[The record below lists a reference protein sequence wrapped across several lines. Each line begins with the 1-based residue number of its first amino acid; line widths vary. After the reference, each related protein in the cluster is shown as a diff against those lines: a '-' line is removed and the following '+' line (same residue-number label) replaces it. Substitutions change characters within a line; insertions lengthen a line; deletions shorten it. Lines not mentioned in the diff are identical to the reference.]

1 MTKRRLGRSEL
12 SIEPLV
18 FGGNVLGW
26 TADEPTSFAVL
37 DAFLAEG
44 FTAIDTADAYS
55 RWVPGNDSE
64 SERIIGRW
72 MKARGNRDS
81 VLVFTK
87 IGSDMGQGHRDLS
100 AKWIEEEVE
109 HSLRRLQTDR
119 IDLYQSHWPDPN
131 TPQEETLRAFDKL
144 VRAGKVRFIGSSN
157 QDAALLTEALEIS
170 KREGLAR
177 YETIQNEFNLY
188 DRSGFEGP
196 VQDICV
202 NEQVSGIGY
211 FGLAR
216 GFLSGKY
223 RTAEDAGI
231 SARGASVVTKYINDK
246 GRRILAALGAVAAR
260 TGAKPA
266 EIALAWII
274 AQPGVGAPI
283 ASATSV
289 EQLASL
295 IRGAR
300 LTLSAADL
308 KELTDAGR

>member
-18 FGGNVLGW
+18 FGCNVLGW

-37 DAFLAEG
+37 DAYLGAG
-44 FTAIDTADAYS
+44 FTAIDTADSYGKGKS
-55 RWVPGNDSE
+55 ETILGN
-64 SERIIGRW
+64 W
-72 MKARGNRDS
+72 MKARGNRDG

-131 TPQEETLRAFDKL
+131 TPQEETLRAFDRL

-157 QDAALLTEALEIS
+157 QDATLLTEALEIS
-170 KREGLAR
+170 KREGLVR

-188 DRSGFEGP
+188 DRGGFEGP

-211 FGLAR
+211 FSLAR

-231 SARGASVVTKYINDK
+231 SARGANVVTKYINDK
-246 GRRILAALGAVAAR
+246 GRRILAALDAVAAR

-289 EQLASL
+289 EQVASL